1 VKGLLADVNNVK
13 QVRVLLMLLDEE
25 PRGEFWHHLDLT
37 TPTFAD
43 LGLNPRSLDTDVW
56 LKCQAEELVL
66 ITTNRNDDGPDSLEA
81 TIRAHGTPQ
90 SLPVFTLADAN
101 RVLSERSYA
110 ELVAD
115 RLLEYLY
122 DMDNLRGVGR
132 LYMVHPVNAS
142 AGLEKGGH
150 ASHS

>member
-13 QVRVLLMLLDEE
+13 QVRVLLMLLQEE
-25 PRGEFWHHLDLT
+25 SRGEFWLHLGLT
-37 TPTFAD
+37 TPTFGE
-43 LGLNPRSLDTDVW
+43 LGLHPRSPDTDVW
-56 LKCQAEELVL
+56 LKCQAEELLL
-66 ITTNRNDDGPDSLEA
+66 ITANRNDDGPDSLEA
-81 TIRAHGTPQ
+81 TIRRHGTPQ

-122 DMDNLRGVGR
+122 DMGNLRGVGR
-132 LYMVHPVNAS
+132 LYLP
-142 AGLEKGGH
+142 
-150 ASHS
+150 